1 MRGVCLYSTHL
12 VGLAVLFLSCYVT
25 VKWYCERW
33 EVLVE
38 ELIFT
43 EAYQM
48 ACRSVNLKILELFL
62 RKMYTSDI
70 SFLEAQMVL
79 DNLME
84 FSPQIN

>member
-48 ACRSVNLKILELFL
+48 ACRSVNLKNLGFFL
-62 RKMYTSDI
+62 RMMRIPVI
-70 SFLEAQMVL
+70 SSHSKLKWFRIV
-79 DNLME
+79 
-84 FSPQIN
+84 